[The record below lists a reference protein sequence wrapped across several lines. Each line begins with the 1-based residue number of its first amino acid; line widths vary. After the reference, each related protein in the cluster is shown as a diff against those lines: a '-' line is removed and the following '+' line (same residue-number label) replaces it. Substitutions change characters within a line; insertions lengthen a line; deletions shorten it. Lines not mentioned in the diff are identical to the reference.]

1 MRDRLLPF
9 VALICLIPIVY
20 IFFIYNPGDN
30 CSTRQEQ
37 LAVDINSLTGK
48 KNEIDTKLNGL
59 KANGTF
65 MNYVKQVADN
75 KILNFEKLESG
86 KELFVSSGI
95 RGIVFQIYPN
105 IDILYELY
113 SNNARFGSLT
123 VSVKTTNNS
132 TSISLKH
139 NDDTLQ
145 DHPYTLEPDVITGT
159 VVVLID
165 NDELRFLLN
174 TVLGDRITTK
184 KIDFGNIEPT
194 IVKAISS
201 VPDPQPV
208 LSSDYL
214 NYLKSFKL
222 DMQVITFRYTGTY
235 QQVYQDVFGREY
247 PSSTKENTI

>member
-37 LAVDINSLTGK
+37 LAVDINSLNGK
-48 KNEIDTKLNGL
+48 KDEIDKKLNEL
-59 KANGTF
+59 QNNTDF
-65 MNYVKQVADN
+65 MKYVTQVADN
-75 KILNFEKLESG
+75 KILNFKDLESG
-86 KELFVSSGI
+86 RELFVSSGI
-95 RGIVFQIYPN
+95 RGIVFQIYPGIN
-105 IDILYELY
+105 ISYELY
-113 SNNARFGSLT
+113 SNNASFATLT

-145 DHPYTLEPDVITGT
+145 GHPYTLDPDVITGT

-165 NDELRFLLN
+165 KDELRFLLN

-184 KIDFGNIEPT
+184 TIDFGNIEPT
-194 IVKAISS
+194 IVKATSAASS
-201 VPDPQPV
+201 KNSTIAIPT
-208 LSSDYL
+208 SA
-214 NYLKSFKL
+214 L

-235 QQVYQDVFGREY
+235 KQVYQDVFGRQY
-247 PSSTKENTI
+247 PSSTKEDTI